1 MEKPPQNQL
10 DKGFTAYAI
19 YGTAG
24 IQLAVSVVAGLMLG
38 NYADERLG
46 TAPWLLII
54 GLALGFAGGLVN
66 LVRIVG
72 VANRVASK
80 KGEDR

>member
-1 MEKPPQNQL
+1 MQKSPQNQM
-10 DKGFTAYAI
+10 DKGLTAYAI

-38 NYADERLG
+38 NYADGKLG
-46 TAPWLLII
+46 TAPWLLIV

-72 VANRVASK
+72 VANRVAAK
-80 KGEDR
+80 KREER